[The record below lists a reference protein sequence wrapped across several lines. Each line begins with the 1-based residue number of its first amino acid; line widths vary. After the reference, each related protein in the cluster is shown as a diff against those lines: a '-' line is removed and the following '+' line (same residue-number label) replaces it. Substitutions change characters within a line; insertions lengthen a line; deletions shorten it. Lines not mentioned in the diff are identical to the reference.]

1 MYLSTVWWYLR
12 RVTSHLAV
20 ASAVWS
26 PVLCWRR
33 RGDGSTASLVSF
45 FTSVYFSSPLFFP
58 AAAASDGSNG
68 YRWGSLAN
76 HSTDRGQSQMI
87 DESAWPSI
95 TGFFFV
101 FFLAR
106 EVQWGKP
113 LLCIWKYFYFICI
126 CFLFNY
132 HNFLSCWTV
141 DDVSIHSV
149 GLDNCAPDSHLCW
162 VKTFPPYLRGFRKF
176 SCFHHQFLVTCL
188 GSGQF
193 TGDRNADID
202 EGVRVFALSIL
213 LDNRK
218 PGGGA
223 QVKTI

>member
-1 MYLSTVWWYLR
+1 MYLSRVWWYLR

-76 HSTDRGQSQMI
+76 HSADRGQSQMI

-95 TGFFFV
+95 TGFSFF
-101 FFLAR
+101 FFGSGGTVR
-106 EVQWGKP
+106 ETFT
-113 LLCIWKYFYFICI
+113 LYLEI
-126 CFLFNY
+126 FLF
-132 HNFLSCWTV
+132 
-141 DDVSIHSV
+141 
-149 GLDNCAPDSHLCW
+149 
-162 VKTFPPYLRGFRKF
+162 YLYLF
-176 SCFHHQFLVTCL
+176 SFQLPQF
-188 GSGQF
+188 
-193 TGDRNADID
+193 
-202 EGVRVFALSIL
+202 SIL
-213 LDNRK
+213 LDCWWCLHSLSRTWQLRTRQSLVLSQNFSAIFERFS
-218 PGGGA
+218 
-223 QVKTI
+223 